1 MGETMT
7 LRAILGRGVL
17 AGWVL
22 GMAGCATPP
31 VKPPPVVATV
41 PPPPPQMPA
50 GGYIGM
56 KIPHK
61 TANGTYVTPNIAN
74 TDQAAV
80 WHLRNALNVAA
91 LGCDHAGG
99 GIVEPYNAWLT
110 THAAVL
116 DRYWQAYRHEWQS
129 TGWWD
134 WERAYDN
141 NQTRIYNFYSQP
153 TMRAAFCA
161 VARGEI
167 AHVGQVA
174 DTDLPAFAREALLRL
189 DKPFVDFYAAFN
201 AWRDYYEP
209 APPPVVRTID
219 TPIAVATP
227 APVATLDG
235 KAPVALGTPSPSTS
249 TPGDTPI
256 AIATPSPL
264 VTVSGS
270 APVAGVAAPVATAP

>member
-61 TANGTYVTPNIAN
+61 LADGTYVTPNIAN

-116 DRYWQAYRHEWQS
+116 DHYLQAYRHEWQA

-134 WERAYDN
+134 WERVYDN

-167 AHVGQVA
+167 AQVGQVA
-174 DTDLPAFAREALLRL
+174 DADLPAFARKALLRL
-189 DKPFVDFYAAFN
+189 DKPFVDFYAAFD

-235 KAPVALGTPSPSTS
+235 NAPVTLGTMPLSAP
-249 TPGDTPI
+249 TPGDTPV
-256 AIATPSPL
+256 ASATPSPQA
-264 VTVSGS
+264 TGS
-270 APVAGVAAPVATAP
+270 APLAGVVPPAATAP